1 MMPQTQSNQTPIE
14 RVFSMGWMSH
24 SDDEVTFDATASVTR
39 SELAQVLGKA
49 FKLDQRSTAENP
61 EISVQDMTG
70 DRPDYAA
77 IQIALKTGTMTV
89 DSQGRFFPDRPVT
102 RAEGLAIFAQA
113 YGVFQLS
120 EDAVTELLNE
130 YPDAVDIPDWAK
142 QAMATALQ
150 EGFVNSDRNQAI
162 RPLEPMT
169 RADLAHALI
178 QYLEKQQNPAFVSEY
193 L

>member
-1 MMPQTQSNQTPIE
+1 MPQTQSNQTPIE
-14 RVFSMGWMSH
+14 RVLSMGWISNPAE
-24 SDDEVTFDATASVTR
+24 SATFDSTPSVTR

-61 EISVQDMTG
+61 TISVQDMTG

>member
-1 MMPQTQSNQTPIE
+1 MPQTQSNQTPIE
-14 RVFSMGWMSH
+14 RVLSMGWMSH
-24 SDDEVTFDATASVTR
+24 PTEDKTLDSTASVTR

-49 FKLDQRSTAENP
+49 FKLSQRSTAENP
-61 EISVQDMTG
+61 EIYVQDMTG

-120 EDAVTELLNE
+120 EDAVTELLNDH
-130 YPDAVDIPDWAK
+130 PDALNIPNWAK

-150 EGFVNSDRNQAI
+150 EGFVNTNSNQAI

-169 RADLAHALI
+169 RADLAYALI
-178 QYLEKQQNPAFVSEY
+178 QYLEKQQNPAFI
-193 L
+193 

>member
-1 MMPQTQSNQTPIE
+1 MPQTISNQTPIE
-14 RVFSMGWMSH
+14 RVLSMGWMSH
-24 SDDEVTFDATASVTR
+24 PTEDELLDATASVTR

-49 FKLDQRSTAENP
+49 FKLDQRSTAANP

-70 DRPDYAA
+70 DRPDYAP

-113 YGVFQLS
+113 YGIFQLS
-120 EDAVTELLNE
+120 DNAVTELLNQ

-169 RADLAHALI
+169 RNDLAYALI
-178 QYLEKQQNPAFVSEY
+178 QYLDKQQNPAFV
-193 L
+193 

>member
-1 MMPQTQSNQTPIE
+1 MPQTQSNKTSIE

-24 SDDEVTFDATASVTR
+24 LGEDATFDPTASVTR
-39 SELAQVLGKA
+39 SELAQVLAKA

-77 IQIALKTGTMTV
+77 IQIALKTSTMTV
-89 DSQGRFFPDRPVT
+89 DSQSRFFPDRPVT

-120 EDAVTELLNE
+120 ENAVTELLNE
-130 YPDAVDIPDWAK
+130 YPDALDIPAWAK

-162 RPLEPMT
+162 RPLDPMT
-169 RADLAHALI
+169 HNDLAYALI

>member
-1 MMPQTQSNQTPIE
+1 MPQTQSNQTSIE

-24 SDDEVTFDATASVTR
+24 LEEDATFDPTASVTR
-39 SELAQVLGKA
+39 SELAQVLGKS
-49 FKLDQRSTAENP
+49 FKLYQRSTAENP
-61 EISVQDMTG
+61 AISIQDMGG

-120 EDAVTELLNE
+120 EDAVTDLLND

-150 EGFVNSDRNQAI
+150 EGFVNTDSNQAI
-162 RPLEPMT
+162 RPLDLMT
-169 RADLAHALI
+169 RADLADALI
-178 QYLEKQQNPAFVSEY
+178 QYLEKQQNPAFV
-193 L
+193 

>member
-1 MMPQTQSNQTPIE
+1 MPQTQSNQTSIE

-24 SDDEVTFDATASVTR
+24 LEEDATFDPTAAVTR

-61 EISVQDMTG
+61 AISIQDMTG

-89 DSQGRFFPDRPVT
+89 DNQGRFFPDRPVT

-120 EDAVTELLNE
+120 EDAVTELLND
-130 YPDAVDIPDWAK
+130 YPDAADIPDWAN

-150 EGFVNSDRNQAI
+150 EGFVKTDSNQAI
-162 RPLEPMT
+162 RPLDLMT
-169 RADLAHALI
+169 RADLADALI
-178 QYLEKQQNPAFVSEY
+178 QYLEKQQNPAFV
-193 L
+193 

>member
-1 MMPQTQSNQTPIE
+1 MPQTQSNQTPIE
-14 RVFSMGWMSH
+14 RVLSMGWMSNPAE
-24 SDDEVTFDATASVTR
+24 DELLDATASVTR

-49 FKLDQRSTAENP
+49 FKLDQRITAENP
-61 EISVQDMTG
+61 DISVQDMTG

-120 EDAVTELLNE
+120 EDTVTELLND

-150 EGFVNSDRNQAI
+150 EGFVNTHTNQAI

-169 RADLAHALI
+169 RADLAYALI
-178 QYLEKQQNPAFVSEY
+178 QYLDKQQNPAFV
-193 L
+193 

>member
-1 MMPQTQSNQTPIE
+1 MPQTQSNQTPIE
-14 RVFSMGWMSH
+14 RVLSMGWMSH
-24 SDDEVTFDATASVTR
+24 PAEDETLDATASVTR

-70 DRPDYAA
+70 DRPDYAS

-120 EDAVTELLNE
+120 EDTVTELLND

-150 EGFVNSDRNQAI
+150 EGFVNTDSNQAI
-162 RPLEPMT
+162 RPLDLMT
-169 RADLAHALI
+169 RADLADALI
-178 QYLEKQQNPAFVSEY
+178 QYLEKQQNPAFI
-193 L
+193 

>member
-1 MMPQTQSNQTPIE
+1 MPQTQSNQTSIE

-24 SDDEVTFDATASVTR
+24 PDKDETFDATASVTR

-61 EISVQDMTG
+61 TISVQDMTG

-77 IQIALKTGTMTV
+77 IQMALKTGIMTV

-130 YPDAVDIPDWAK
+130 YPDALDIPDWAK

-150 EGFVNSDRNQAI
+150 EGFVNTDRNQGI
-162 RPLEPMT
+162 RPLDPMT
-169 RADLAHALI
+169 RNDLAYALI
-178 QYLEKQQNPAFVSEY
+178 QYLEKQQNPAFV
-193 L
+193 

>member
-1 MMPQTQSNQTPIE
+1 MMPQTHSNQTPIE
-14 RVFSMGWMSH
+14 RVLSMGWMSNPAG
-24 SDDEVTFDATASVTR
+24 DKTFDFTASVTR

-49 FKLDQRSTAENP
+49 FKLDQRSTAQNSAV
-61 EISVQDMTG
+61 SVQDLTG

-89 DSQGRFFPDRPVT
+89 DSQGRFFPDRPVN

-120 EDAVTELLNE
+120 EDAVTELLKAH
-130 YPDAVDIPDWAK
+130 PDALDIPDWAK

-150 EGFVNSDRNQAI
+150 EGFVNTDTNQAI

-169 RADLAHALI
+169 RADLAYALI
-178 QYLEKQQNPAFVSEY
+178 QYLEKQQNPAFV
-193 L
+193 

>member
-1 MMPQTQSNQTPIE
+1 MPQTQPNPTPIE
-14 RVFSMGWMSH
+14 RVLSMGWMSNPAE
-24 SDDEVTFDATASVTR
+24 SGTFDFTPSVTR

-49 FKLDQRSTAENP
+49 FKLDQRNTAENP
-61 EISVQDMTG
+61 KISVQDMTS

-77 IQIALKTGTMTV
+77 IQTALKTGTMTV

-120 EDAVTELLNE
+120 EDAVTDLLKE
-130 YPDAVDIPDWAK
+130 YPDAVDIPDWAQ

-150 EGFVNSDRNQAI
+150 EGFVNTDRHQAI

-178 QYLEKQQNPAFVSEY
+178 QYLEKQQNPAFG
-193 L
+193 

>member
-1 MMPQTQSNQTPIE
+1 MPQTQSNKTSIE

-24 SDDEVTFDATASVTR
+24 LEEDETFDATASVTR

-49 FKLDQRSTAENP
+49 FKLDQRSTAKNP
-61 EISVQDMTG
+61 EISVQDITG

-89 DSQGRFFPDRPVT
+89 DSQGRFFPDRPVN

-113 YGVFQLS
+113 YGIFQLS

-130 YPDAVDIPDWAK
+130 YPDALDIPNWAK

-150 EGFVNSDRNQAI
+150 EGFVNTDRNQAI
-162 RPLEPMT
+162 RPLDPMT
-169 RADLAHALI
+169 RNDLAYALI
-178 QYLEKQQNPAFVSEY
+178 QYLEKQQNPAFVSDDF
-193 L
+193 

>member
-1 MMPQTQSNQTPIE
+1 MMPQNQSNQTSIE
-14 RVFSMGWMSH
+14 QLFSMGWISH
-24 SDDEVTFDATASVTR
+24 SDKDETFDATASVTR

-49 FKLDQRSTAENP
+49 FKLHQRTTAENP
-61 EISVQDMTG
+61 AIFIQDMTS

-89 DSQGRFFPDRPVT
+89 DNQGRFFPDRPVT

-120 EDAVTELLNE
+120 EDAVTELLKAH
-130 YPDAVDIPDWAK
+130 PDALDIPDWAK

-150 EGFVNSDRNQAI
+150 EGFVNTDTNQAI

-169 RADLAHALI
+169 RADLAYALI
-178 QYLEKQQNPAFVSEY
+178 QYLEKQQNPAFV
-193 L
+193 

>member
-1 MMPQTQSNQTPIE
+1 MPQTQSNQTSIE

-24 SDDEVTFDATASVTR
+24 LEEDETFDATASVTR
-39 SELAQVLGKA
+39 SELAQVVEKA
-49 FKLDQRSTAENP
+49 FKLDQRSTAENS

-77 IQIALKTGTMTV
+77 IQLALKTGTMTV

-113 YGVFQLS
+113 YGIFQLS
-120 EDAVTELLNE
+120 EDAVTELLNP
-130 YPDAVDIPDWAK
+130 YPDAVDIPDWAQ

-150 EGFVNSDRNQAI
+150 EGFVNTDSNHAI

-169 RADLAHALI
+169 RNDLAYALI
-178 QYLEKQQNPAFVSEY
+178 QYLEKQQNPAFVSDDF
-193 L
+193 